1 MKKTLTL
8 KGFTLIELG
17 VVLVI
22 LSVLSG
28 IIVPSLQQQIK
39 YASLATDV
47 ANGKLIYENCM
58 LIATTSDELAADMF
72 YYDSSMDTQYYKEKR
87 DKDGNIIGWEKSSSK
102 VSGKEKSVV
111 TRMDGVPVASRQH
124 YAQLNQYKTD
134 YGDDTHCYAYTVFDG
149 NSNKSTD
156 IGCFYTWEPTTCAGG
171 EKKHPQDYKSKP
183 LVKFTFALS
192 EKMGLPIYNDPKD
205 AGNTSLKKRPS
216 LRMRYIKHDTPIGGQ
231 VKYAY
236 RWFIMCNHNDNTI
249 SVESSVGQAPDKG
262 SYQIYPPTGVYQD
275 INKDQVKDGQNSS
288 VWK

>member
-87 DKDGNIIGWEKSSSK
+87 DKDGNIIGWEKSNSK

-124 YAQLNQYKTD
+124 YAQLNQYATD
-134 YGDDTHCYAYTVFDG
+134 YGDDTHCWSYTVFDG
-149 NSNKSTD
+149 KPGQNGN
-156 IGCFYTWEPTTCAGG
+156 IGCFYTWEPITIADKSNKP
-171 EKKHPQDYKSKP
+171 ENLSKP
-183 LVKFTFALS
+183 LVKFTYALS
-192 EKMGLPIYNDPKD
+192 EKMGLPIYNDSNDKN
-205 AGNTSLKKRPS
+205 NTSLKKRPS